1 LAARNEELMLPN
13 DPQSV
18 GRARDT
24 TRRVLRAAG
33 LSAADIERAALL
45 VSELVTNAIVH
56 ARSQFRVRV
65 SVQPVPRVEVEDD
78 SPAFPEPPP
87 PAETVSIDDIEPGG
101 FGMAIVDRLASRWG
115 TERTANGKVVWFE
128 LEPQGA

>member
-1 LAARNEELMLPN
+1 MLPN

-24 TRRVLRAAG
+24 TGAARAAG
-33 LSAADIERAALL
+33 LSAADVERAALL

-65 SVQPVPRVEVEDD
+65 SVRPVPRVEVEDD
-78 SPAFPEPPP
+78 SPALPEPP
-87 PAETVSIDDIEPGG
+87 PAETTVSVDDIEPGG
-101 FGMAIVDRLASRWG
+101 LGMAIVDRLASRWG
-115 TERTANGKVVWFE
+115 TERTTNGKVVWFE

>member
-1 LAARNEELMLPN
+1 MLPN

-18 GRARDT
+18 GRARDN

-33 LSAADIERAALL
+33 LSATDVERAALL

-56 ARSQFRVRV
+56 AQSRFSVRV
-65 SVQPVPRVEVEDD
+65 SVRPVPRVEVEDD
-78 SPAFPEPPP
+78 SPALPEPPP
-87 PAETVSIDDIEPGG
+87 AEPVSVDELEPGG
-101 FGMAIVDRLASRWG
+101 LGMAIVDRLASRWG